1 MSSDVETAAAA
12 ASTGQPPGGRL
23 AVGTTLAGGRF
34 TVGQLVRQGA
44 LAEMYD
50 GVDGE
55 SGDPVSIHLL
65 GAQLAGVPAI
75 AECVLAGGTGLVGV
89 TQKNLAATLAAES
102 TEAGPVIVTEL
113 VEGHSL
119 RELLERKQKTGGTGF
134 GARGTGNIAGGVLS
148 ALEAMHPGHAHGG
161 ISPDTVFVNKAGRVK
176 VIDAALAAAVPA
188 AVKAGIASA
197 PASLAREDAASG
209 TPSPAGDL
217 HAVGHLV
224 YQLLVRSPLVKGGP
238 RPSEVEALAPA
249 VDELIARCC
258 APGAGQRPNSAT
270 ELRDALLAALK
281 QPAPEKP
288 KAAPTAL
295 SSPSMRLPAMD
306 AEPSSPAMPR
316 PSAQAVSAVHDSDEK
331 WLVSKG
337 KLDYGPFTLAAVLE
351 EIRADKVEPG
361 NIVVDKDTGERCLIE
376 DHPLLS
382 AAVERAKQVR
392 DDRRRAH
399 AEHQT
404 VQKETR
410 RGKALFIFIGV
421 GALALAVGVYFLVK
435 GRTKAPFA
443 PTVASMAKDG
453 KTEWEYA
460 VVVIKGEGAG
470 RVSSVKK
477 KIDNGAATLGDKSG
491 NQIHWPKVDGAE
503 AYIVYRTKSGGT
515 PETTGVISRVGP
527 ETQEL
532 VDTGLDGD
540 GSNLAEAVGSLEEGK
555 LLAKITFPTAP
566 KRKSHSRSHRRRH
579 GRSGGSSDDSNGD
592 DSAGGFDFGSEGGQ
606 EVLDQS
612 QINPVIQR
620 HGRRLARCLLSKGA
634 RAADIEFVI
643 KRTGRV
649 SKVTVSGANSAATA
663 CINGVVKSMK
673 FPSFDGNTTIARFD
687 MSL

>member
-1 MSSDVETAAAA
+1 MPSDVETAAAA

-23 AVGTTLAGGRF
+23 AAGTTLAGGRF

-50 GVDGE
+50 GVDSE

-65 GAQLAGVPAI
+65 RAELAGVPAV
-75 AECVLAGGTGLVGV
+75 AQRVLAGGTGLVGV

-113 VEGHSL
+113 VEGHTL

-134 GARGTGNIAGGVLS
+134 GARGTGNIAGGVLA
-148 ALEAMHPGHAHGG
+148 ALDAMHPAHAHGG
-161 ISPDTVFVNKAGRVK
+161 ISTDTVFVNKAGRVK
-176 VIDAALAAAVPA
+176 VVDAALAAAVPA
-188 AVKAGIASA
+188 AVKAGMASA
-197 PASLAREDAASG
+197 PPSLAREDAASG
-209 TPSPAGDL
+209 TPSATGDL
-217 HAVGHLV
+217 YAVGHLV
-224 YQLLVRSPLVKGGP
+224 YQLLVGRPLVKGGP
-238 RPSEVEALAPA
+238 RPSDVEALAPA

-258 APGAGQRPNSAT
+258 APGAGQRPKSAG

-281 QPAPEKP
+281 QPAPEKAQ
-288 KAAPTAL
+288 AATTPL

-306 AEPSSPAMPR
+306 AEPSAPAA
-316 PSAQAVSAVHDSDEK
+316 SAQTATPIVAAAGDDDEK
-331 WLVSKG
+331 WLISKG
-337 KLDYGPFTLAAVLE
+337 KLDYGPFTLAAVIE

-361 NIVVDKDTGERCLIE
+361 NIIVDKDTGERCYVE
-376 DHPLLS
+376 EHPLLS
-382 AAVERAKQVR
+382 AEVDRAKQVR

-399 AEHQT
+399 AEHET

-410 RGKALFIFIGV
+410 RGKALFVFIGV

-443 PTVASMAKDG
+443 PTVAAMAKDG

-470 RVSSVKK
+470 RVASVKK
-477 KIDNGAATLGDKSG
+477 KIENGAAKLTDKSG

-503 AYIVYRTKSGGT
+503 AYIIYRTKAGGT

-555 LLAKITFPTAP
+555 LLAKITFPEPP
-566 KRKSHSRSHRRRH
+566 KRKSRSGRHHRRHSRS
-579 GRSGGSSDDSNGD
+579 GSSDNGGG
-592 DSAGGFDFGSEGGQ
+592 GGFDFGSEGGE
-606 EVLDQS
+606 EVLDQG

-620 HGRRLARCLLSKGA
+620 NGRRLARCLLSKGA

-643 KRTGRV
+643 KGNGRV
-649 SKVTVSGANSAATA
+649 SRVTVTGANSAATS

-673 FPSFDGNTTIARFD
+673 FPRFDGNTTIARFD

>member
-1 MSSDVETAAAA
+1 MSSDLETAAAA

-23 AVGTTLAGGRF
+23 AAGTTLSGGRF

-50 GVDGE
+50 GVNGD

-65 GAQLAGVPAI
+65 RAELAGVPAV
-75 AECVLAGGTGLVGV
+75 AQRVLAGGTGLVGV

-134 GARGTGNIAGGVLS
+134 GARGTGNIAGGVLA
-148 ALEAMHPGHAHGG
+148 ALQAMHPAHAHGG
-161 ISPDTVFVNKAGRVK
+161 ISTDTVFVNKAGRVK

-188 AVKAGIASA
+188 AVKAGMAGA
-197 PASLAREDAASG
+197 PPSLAAEDAASG
-209 TPSPAGDL
+209 TPSASGDL
-217 HAVGHLV
+217 YAVGHLV
-224 YQLLVRSPLVKGGP
+224 YQLLVGRALVKGGP
-238 RPSEVEALAPA
+238 RPSEVEGLAPS

-258 APGAGQRPNSAT
+258 APAAGKRPRSAG

-281 QPAPEKP
+281 QPAPERP
-288 KAAPTAL
+288 QAAPTAL

-306 AEPSSPAMPR
+306 AEPSAPAAPR
-316 PSAQAVSAVHDSDEK
+316 PSAQTATPVVAAGSDGDEK
-331 WLVSKG
+331 WLISKG
-337 KLDYGPFTLAAVLE
+337 KLDYGPFTLAAVIE

-361 NIVVDKDTGERCLIE
+361 NIIVDKDTGERCYIE

-382 AAVERAKQVR
+382 AEVERAKQVR
-392 DDRRRAH
+392 DDRRRAN
-399 AEHQT
+399 AEQQT

-443 PTVASMAKDG
+443 PAVASMAKDG

-470 RVSSVKK
+470 RVASVKK
-477 KIDNGAATLGDKSG
+477 KIENGAATLSDQSG

-503 AYIVYRTKSGGT
+503 AYIVYRTSAGGS
-515 PETTGVISRVGP
+515 PETTGVIGRVGP
-527 ETQEL
+527 DTQEL

-540 GSNLAEAVGSLEEGK
+540 GSNLSEAVGSIEEGK
-555 LLAKITFPTAP
+555 LLAKITFPDPP
-566 KRKSHSRSHRRRH
+566 KQKSHSSGHRRRH
-579 GRSGGSSDDSNGD
+579 RRSGSGN
-592 DSAGGFDFGSEGGQ
+592 DSAGGGGFDFGSEGGE
-606 EVLDQS
+606 EVLDQG

-620 HGRRLARCLLSKGA
+620 SGRRLARCLLSKGA
-634 RAADIEFVI
+634 RNADIEFVI
-643 KRTGRV
+643 KGNGRV
-649 SKVTVSGANSAATA
+649 ARVTVSGANSAATA
-663 CINGVVKSMK
+663 CITGVVKSMK
-673 FPSFDGNTTIARFD
+673 FPRYDGNTTIARFD